1 MSEAPLVVCVGIAVL
16 DLVFRVEAMP
26 RAAEKYRAHELA
38 MVGGGIAA
46 NAAVAIARLGGRA
59 ALATRLGADAIGD
72 EIVAGLEA
80 EGVDCA
86 LARRFAGRRSPLSSI
101 YVDAAGERQIMAYAD
116 PSMPLDPAWLPERL
130 DAATG
135 AVLGDTRWAAGAIRL
150 FRAARAA
157 GLPAVL
163 DADRMPDDPDA
174 LALATHA
181 AFSHQGL
188 SEATGIDDPRAAL
201 ASLSERHEGWL
212 AVTLGADGVLHTGE
226 GGAIVHAPAPPVAVV
241 DTLGAGDV
249 WHGAFA
255 LALAERMDEAR
266 AVAFA
271 SAAAALKCTAFGGRA
286 GAPTREA
293 LEDFM
298 RERA

>member
-26 RAAEKYRAHELA
+26 RAAEKYRARDFA
-38 MVGGGIAA
+38 SVGGGIAA

-59 ALATRLGADAIGD
+59 ALATRLGDDAIGA

-86 LARRFAGRRSPLSSI
+86 LARRIEGRRSPLSSI
-101 YVDAAGERQIMAYAD
+101 YVDGEGERQIVAFAD
-116 PSMPLDPAWLPERL
+116 PEMPIDPSWLPERL
-130 DAATG
+130 AEGTRG
-135 AVLGDTRWAAGAIRL
+135 VLGDTRWSAGAIRL
-150 FRAARAA
+150 FRAAREA
-157 GLPAVL
+157 GVPSVL
-163 DADRMPDDPDA
+163 DADRRPDDPDL

-181 AFSHQGL
+181 VFGQQGL
-188 SEATGIDDPRAAL
+188 AETTGIDDPRAAL
-201 ASLSERHEGWL
+201 AALAQRHDGFL
-212 AVTLGADGVLHTGE
+212 AVTLGAEGVLYTGE
-226 GGAIVHAPAPPVAVV
+226 GGAIVHAPAPRVAVV

-293 LEDFM
+293 LEIFM
-298 RERA
+298 RERS